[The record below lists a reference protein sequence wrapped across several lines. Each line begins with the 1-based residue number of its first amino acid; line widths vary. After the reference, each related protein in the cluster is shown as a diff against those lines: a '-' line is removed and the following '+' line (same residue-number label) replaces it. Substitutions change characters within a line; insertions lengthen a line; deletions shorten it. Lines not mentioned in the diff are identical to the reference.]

1 VWHSVLSERS
11 TGWAMVTESPTE
23 SKVTIHSRV
32 RAAVRRLTPDP
43 GADAAQVK
51 VRTLLLVISVVV
63 FVATFILLAFFLVQ
77 NEARSRWFNAL
88 SLLIDSLALMVAFW
102 SRYHHFRTAVPET
115 RAGRMMSRR
124 WAWTLSI
131 VALAMMIGS
140 LWWGAWFTLRSGI
153 DAVGFR
159 AGALV
164 NGQSVL
170 WQPATGDVARHRLA
184 FTPRLTN
191 ADQTGFC
198 ADTSRITAT
207 LYVGTAVQQRSTV
220 GNGERIS
227 LDLGPKGSTRIVQL
241 QVQAPPSCR
250 LDLVLDD
257 PRFTG

>member
-1 VWHSVLSERS
+1 
-11 TGWAMVTESPTE
+11 MVTESPTE

-32 RAAVRRLTPDP
+32 RAAVRRLAPDP
-43 GADAAQVK
+43 GADAARVK
-51 VRTLLLVISVVV
+51 VRTLLLVVSVVA
-63 FVATFILLAFFLVQ
+63 VALKKELLAFFLVQ

-88 SLLIDSLALMVAFW
+88 SLLVDSLALMVAFW
-102 SRYHHFRTAVPET
+102 SRFHHFHPVPDT

-159 AGALV
+159 AGPLV
-164 NGQSVL
+164 SGQAVL
-170 WQPATGDVARHRLA
+170 WEPMTGDVARHRLT

-207 LYVGTAVQQRSTV
+207 LYAGTAVQQRATV
-220 GNGERIS
+220 GNGDEIS
-227 LDLGPKGSTRIVQL
+227 LDLGPRGYTRIVQL
-241 QVQAPPSCR
+241 QVLAPPSCR
-250 LDLVLDD
+250 LDLVLDN

>member
-1 VWHSVLSERS
+1 
-11 TGWAMVTESPTE
+11 MVTESPTE

-32 RAAVRRLTPDP
+32 RAAVRRLVPDP

-51 VRTLLLVISVVV
+51 VRTLVLAVCVVV
-63 FVATFILLAFFLVQ
+63 FVATFLPLAFLLVQ

-88 SLLIDSLALMVAFW
+88 SLLVDSLALMVAFW
-102 SRYHHFRTAVPET
+102 SRFHHFHPVPDT

-124 WAWTLSI
+124 RAWTLSA
-131 VALAMMIGS
+131 VALVMMIGS
-140 LWWGAWFTLRSGI
+140 LCWGAWFTLRSGI

-159 AGALV
+159 AGPLV

-170 WQPATGDVARHRLA
+170 WQPATGDVARHHLT

-198 ADTSRITAT
+198 ADTTRITAT
-207 LYVGTAVQQRSTV
+207 LYVGTAVQQRSTA
-220 GNGERIS
+220 GNGDEIS
-227 LDLGPKGSTRIVQL
+227 LDLGPQGYTRIVQL
-241 QVQAPPSCR
+241 QVLAPPSCR

>member
-1 VWHSVLSERS
+1 
-11 TGWAMVTESPTE
+11 MVTESPTE

-51 VRTLLLVISVVV
+51 VRTLLLVISLVV
-63 FVATFILLAFFLVQ
+63 FVATFVLLAFFLVQ

-88 SLLIDSLALMVAFW
+88 SLLVDSLALMVAFW
-102 SRYHHFRTAVPET
+102 SRFHHFQAAPDT
-115 RAGRMMSRR
+115 RAGRMMPRR
-124 WAWTLSI
+124 RAWALSAL
-131 VALAMMIGS
+131 ALAMMIGS

-170 WQPATGDVARHRLA
+170 WQPATGDVSRHRLT

-198 ADTSRITAT
+198 ADTSRVTAT

-220 GNGERIS
+220 GNGDQIS
-227 LDLGPKGSTRIVQL
+227 LDLGPKGYAKIVQL
-241 QVQAPPSCR
+241 QVLAPPSCR